1 MSKVYQLTIR
11 PLPDSTDPDGIRR
24 LRWALK
30 TLLRG
35 YRLRTI
41 YIREVEGDGRGAAGP
56 GGPVG
61 IPEPPA
67 G

>member
-1 MSKVYQLTIR
+1 MKIYELTIR
-11 PLPDSTDPDGIRR
+11 PLPEDGDPDGIRR

-30 TLLRG
+30 TLLRA

-41 YIREVEGDGRGAAGP
+41 RIREVAPDEGDSKRQ
-56 GGPVG
+56 GGG
-61 IPEPPA
+61 S